1 VGGATMLAFVC
12 AVVSGM
18 LSGANVIIRG
28 SIGGECV
35 SGAMTVT
42 MVVAVRGIRM
52 VRNFYGALGCKKFHA
67 HHSWMVEITL
77 GQKIKELLIFHLP
90 RVYNSKIK
98 IYFYNMTKSD
108 EK

>member
-1 VGGATMLAFVC
+1 MLAFVC

-52 VRNFYGALGCKKFHA
+52 VRNFT
-67 HHSWMVEITL
+67 V
-77 GQKIKELLIFHLP
+77 
-90 RVYNSKIK
+90 R
-98 IYFYNMTKSD
+98 
-108 EK
+108 